1 MSFAEVL
8 EQLPSLTPEERE
20 LIVRRVL
27 ELDDDFF
34 SPEDDAL
41 IEERMVAHRADPA
54 SAVPFDEMF
63 ARLRNRFCK

>member
-1 MSFAEVL
+1 MSIAEVL

-34 SPEDDAL
+34 SPEDEKL
-41 IEERMVAHRADPA
+41 IEKRMAEHRANPA

-63 ARLRNRFCK
+63 ARLRARFCK